1 MTDPIDVSAN
11 IAELGPP
18 PERILVGIADIVA
31 RHYRAHPEDLRRVL
45 GVDSSKGA
53 ES

>member
-1 MTDPIDVSAN
+1 MTDHIDVSAN

-18 PERILVGIADIVA
+18 PERVLVGIADIFA

-45 GVDSSKGA
+45 GIDSPKGV

>member
-1 MTDPIDVSAN
+1 VNIDVSAN

-31 RHYRAHPEDLRRVL
+31 HHYRAHPEDLRRVL
-45 GVDSSKGA
+45 GIDDSSA
-53 ES
+53 APAA